1 MLTKVLNST
10 IYKLKTGHGISAR
23 HYMSNQL
30 RRILGTG
37 QGSGASPCIW
47 TLVLDTILWS
57 VALKHS
63 CFQITS
69 PSGTKTHRVGDA
81 FVDDT
86 SIFLL
91 LPPHQDMV
99 RYSPQ
104 DLADK
109 IAIIA
114 QDFERKL
121 YSTGGNLSL
130 SKCFW
135 YLIDWVWDDDG
146 TAKMRKINQGNAVVS
161 LTQGKFSKKHIITRE
176 EIDTAIRTIGVRVN
190 PMGNHQ
196 IEYEH
201 RLQYTT
207 KWTNLIKKL

>member
-1 MLTKVLNST
+1 MGLPKTCAAMLTKVLNST

-91 LPPHQDMV
+91 LPPHHDMV

-146 TAKMRKINQGNAVVS
+146 TAKMRKNQS
-161 LTQGKFSKKHIITRE
+161 RQSCCLTDSRKFHKKTY
-176 EIDTAIRTIGVRVN
+176 
-190 PMGNHQ
+190 HQ
-196 IEYEH
+196 K
-201 RLQYTT
+201 RRD
-207 KWTNLIKKL
+207 